1 MNGMDVEN
9 LGRCF
14 ESYGAGLAL
23 YGRQWLDPSD
33 AEDVVQE
40 AFIKLMKQNIVP
52 DNVKAWLYCLVRN
65 EAITRLRQRQRHQNR
80 TSDVEFMQT
89 SWFEREPSNPLD
101 ADSAQKA
108 LSALPDDL
116 REVVVLRIWGEMTLK
131 EMATVLALPLSS
143 VFHKYQTAMEA
154 LRKKMEASCRTNT
167 N

>member
-1 MNGMDVEN
+1 MDLEI
-9 LGRCF
+9 LGRCY

-40 AFIKLMKQNIVP
+40 AFIKLMKQSTAP

-65 EAITRLRQRQRHQNR
+65 EAIGRLRQRQRHQNH
-80 TSDVEFMQT
+80 SNDVEFMQAA
-89 SWFEREPSNPLD
+89 WFERESASPVD
-101 ADSAQKA
+101 ADAAQKA
-108 LSALPDDL
+108 LSALPEEL
-116 REVVVLRIWGEMTLK
+116 REIVVLRIWGEMTLK
-131 EMATVLALPLSS
+131 EMGTVLSQPVSS

-154 LRKKMEASCRTNT
+154 LRKKMEASCRKNT